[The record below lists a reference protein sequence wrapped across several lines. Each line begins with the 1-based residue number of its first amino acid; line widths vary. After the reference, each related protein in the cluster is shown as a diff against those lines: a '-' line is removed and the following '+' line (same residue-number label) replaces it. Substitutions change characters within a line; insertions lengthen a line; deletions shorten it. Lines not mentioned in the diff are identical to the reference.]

1 MALQSLLLDVLI
13 DVLSYLEV
21 HDILVLQR
29 VGVKS
34 SRQYV

>member
-13 DVLSYLEV
+13 DVLSYLDV
-21 HDILVLQR
+21 RDILAMQR

-34 SRQYV
+34 SRQYA